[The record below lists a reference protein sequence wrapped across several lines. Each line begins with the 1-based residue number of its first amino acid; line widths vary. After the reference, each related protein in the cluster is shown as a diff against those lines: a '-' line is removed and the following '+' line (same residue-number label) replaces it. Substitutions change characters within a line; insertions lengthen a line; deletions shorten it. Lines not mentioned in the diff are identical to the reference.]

1 MEGKTVYLLRH
12 GRIATTGDQ
21 RRYIGQADLPLEP
34 EGVRQAERLRAL
46 LGNLDFFVVYCS
58 DLVRS
63 RDTAKI
69 IAGAPVKIKVHP
81 GLREI
86 SLGDWE
92 GRTFDEVARCFPDQ
106 FEARGRDIAY
116 YRPPGGESFADCSK
130 RAMTAFH
137 QIMTEERERPVIIV
151 GHAGVNRV
159 ILSHVLGMP
168 LANLF
173 RINQDFGCIN
183 IIQYMGAN
191 SRVKAVNLTLK

>member
-1 MEGKTVYLLRH
+1 MDGKTVYLLRH
-12 GRIATTGDQ
+12 GKIAAAGEQ

-34 EGVRQAERLRAL
+34 EGVRQAARLQAL
-46 LGNLDFFVVYCS
+46 LGNLNFSVVYCS

-69 IAGAPVKIKVHP
+69 IAGALEKTKAHP

-86 SLGDWE
+86 GLGDWE
-92 GRTFDEVARCFPDQ
+92 GRTFDEVARHFPDQ

-130 RAMTAFH
+130 RAMEAFQ
-137 QIMTEERERPVIIV
+137 QIMTEGGNPIIVV

-159 ILSHVLGMP
+159 ILCHVLGMP

-183 IIQYMGAN
+183 IIQYLGSN